1 MPSSEKVEE
10 TIESQV
16 QAMLAWA
23 ITSKNKADSN
33 DYAKAEE
40 QLQNINRQGRKLE
53 WGIRGLRTL
62 PPRLDRVYELK
73 TKIAQARAASQV
85 ALSNIKKIQ
94 KVPSQEGKDQN
105 KILALKKSRSGYQKE
120 IGKNISII
128 IEVLK
133 KADDIVSFPDWLS
146 PEVLSNPQN
155 KSTLIL
161 FLKKHKCYRFL
172 PFETR
177 AKIMQRINFFKYV
190 FHGEDLRGADFSFA
204 SLVQT
209 SFTNADCREVDFS
222 NVICSDS
229 SFDNADLRNAL
240 FHHTTFKEV
249 ICAVANLEE
258 TDLRGLTFLGG
269 SLSSANCKKIRA
281 NTSTTI
287 TQGYAAGTNFQQAD
301 LTGVDFSNEDLHD
314 SNFTGAKLVDATLSG
329 AIIKGANLTK
339 ADLKNV
345 NGLTKEQF
353 YSAKNRQKA
362 LNIPPRLL

>member
-1 MPSSEKVEE
+1 MNMPSSEKVEE

-190 FHGEDLRGADFSFA
+190 
-204 SLVQT
+204 
-209 SFTNADCREVDFS
+209 
-222 NVICSDS
+222 
-229 SFDNADLRNAL
+229 
-240 FHHTTFKEV
+240 

-314 SNFTGAKLVDATLSG
+314 SNFTGAKLVDATLS
-329 AIIKGANLTK
+329 
-339 ADLKNV
+339 
-345 NGLTKEQF
+345 
-353 YSAKNRQKA
+353 
-362 LNIPPRLL
+362 